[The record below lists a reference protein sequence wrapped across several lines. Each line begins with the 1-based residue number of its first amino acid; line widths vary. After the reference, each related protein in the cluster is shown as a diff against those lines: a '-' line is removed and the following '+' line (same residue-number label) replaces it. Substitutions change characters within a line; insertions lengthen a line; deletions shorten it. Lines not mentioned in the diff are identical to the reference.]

1 MTSPLFGGRLGRA
14 ADGILARRPGVEF
27 EPGPGNDLV
36 LGTRRSDDLRGGA
49 GSDALFG
56 LRGDDV
62 LQGGAGLDAAWGG
75 GGDDTFVFSPG
86 DLITSRSLL
95 NGYAGLVDAV
105 LDFHGAGTSGS
116 GQQDVIRLEGF
127 GAGTALEFAGTV
139 GLGRDVQLYE
149 VVDPTTDGA
158 DGYVL
163 VSLANNT
170 GNRLTAEDVVVVP
183 DDAPQVINITQGG
196 NGGSFDPSISADGS
210 TVAFYSLATN
220 LVEGETDENGGIED
234 IFIYD
239 VATGETINLTQG
251 ANEGSYDPVL
261 SADGSL
267 VVFRSFATNLG
278 GTGVGSG
285 QTDIFLADVTTGE
298 LISVTDGGNDYS
310 TRPTISADGSTVA
323 FESASTNLID
333 GEADPNGQ
341 TEDIFLFDVATGET
355 TNITEGGNGRSSSAS
370 LSADGSAVAF
380 NSAATNLVEGET
392 DANGEAED
400 VFVVDVAT
408 GQTTNVTKGA
418 DGISYDPAISGDG
431 SRVAFTSS
439 ATNLVAG
446 EEDANGGI
454 VDVFLFDLATGET
467 INVTQ
472 GANGQSYDVDL
483 SADGSKVTF
492 TSSATNLV
500 AGEED
505 ANGDVEDV
513 FVYDVAT
520 GEITLVTQGADIKQG
535 AYDRSF
541 DSSLAADGSVGAF
554 GSYAPNLV
562 EGETDANGNTA
573 DVFIFDLA

>member
-1 MTSPLFGGRLGRA
+1 MTSPLIGGRLGRA

-520 GEITLVTQGADIKQG
+520 GEITLVTQGADITQG

-541 DSSLAADGSVGAF
+541 GSSLAADGSVGAF